1 MPDKIDEKL
10 VIDRIKILREKH
22 SGKRGKALFAKSLG
36 ISPSTYN
43 YYEKDRIP
51 PVDVLWN
58 ICQTTGSDINWLLSG
73 QEKINTNTNNN
84 ANANDP
90 LTLKIK
96 ELIDQDPQSVRALE
110 AFVDLYQQKIS
121 VENDIT
127 NKKSTTYDQ
136 LAQSAAQPP
145 WLPVLGRTAA
155 GIAHFWDQKDGQ
167 LPGVTE
173 FTELIA
179 RHQKSS
185 YRQQLTQQIATD
197 ITQTEIPSLDHK
209 SVSLVQLNQ
218 TNPDGVSEFIES
230 EEILNRF
237 PDAFA
242 LRVDGDSMAPRIQ
255 DADIIILSPSVPA
268 RDGAAAVIK
277 IRQQIGVTCKIIRK
291 TSNHIHL
298 IAANEKYET
307 KIFDID
313 HILWSLAVIW
323 RIRLA

>member
-1 MPDKIDEKL
+1 MSATIDEKSI
-10 VIDRIKILREKH
+10 IDRIKILREKH
-22 SGKRGKALFAKSLG
+22 SGKRGKSLFAKSLG

-58 ICQTTGSDINWLLSG
+58 ICQATGADINWLLSG
-73 QEKINTNTNNN
+73 QEKITTTLDKNIP
-84 ANANDP
+84 ANSP
-90 LTLKIK
+90 LTLKIN

-110 AFVDLYQQKIS
+110 AFVDLYQQKIIA
-121 VENDIT
+121 ENDIT
-127 NKKSTTYDQ
+127 NKKSSTYDQ
-136 LAQSAAQPP
+136 TAQQETKPP

-155 GIAHFWDQKDGQ
+155 GIANFWDQNDGQ
-167 LPGVTE
+167 LPGITE

-179 RHQKSS
+179 RHQKSGCHQKFP
-185 YRQQLTQQIATD
+185 RQIATD
-197 ITQTEIPSLDHK
+197 IAQAGIPSLDHK
-209 SVSLVQLNQ
+209 SVSLVQLNEI
-218 TNPDGVSEFIES
+218 NPDGISEFIES
-230 EEILNRF
+230 EEILSCY

-255 DADIIILSPSVPA
+255 DADIIILSPSIPA

-277 IRQQIGVTCKIIRK
+277 IRNQIGVTCKIIRK

-298 IAANEKYET
+298 IAANDNYET
-307 KIFDID
+307 KIFEID
-313 HILWSLAVIW
+313 QILWSLAVIW

>member
-1 MPDKIDEKL
+1 MSDKIDEKS
-10 VIDRIKILREKH
+10 VIARIKNLREKH
-22 SGKRGKALFAKSLG
+22 SGKRGKALFAKNLG

-51 PVDVLWN
+51 PIDVLWN
-58 ICQTTGSDINWLLSG
+58 ICQATGTDLHWLLSG
-73 QEKINTNTNNN
+73 QEKITNTTNKNSET
-84 ANANDP
+84 NDP
-90 LTLKIK
+90 LTIKIK
-96 ELIDQDPQSVRALE
+96 ELMNQDPQSVRALE
-110 AFVDLYQQKIS
+110 AFIDLYQQKIR
-121 VENDIT
+121 VENNLNVNNTI
-127 NKKSTTYDQ
+127 NYDKT
-136 LAQSAAQPP
+136 AQHDAKPP

-155 GIAHFWDQKDGQ
+155 GIAHFWEQNDRQ
-167 LPGVTE
+167 LPVITE

-185 YRQQLTQQIATD
+185 HRHQQPRQILTD
-197 ITQTEIPSLDHK
+197 ITQPDILPLDHK
-209 SVSLVQLNQ
+209 SVSLVQLNEP
-218 TNPDGVSEFIES
+218 NPDGISEFIES
-230 EEILNRF
+230 EEILTHY

-277 IRQQIGVTCKIIRK
+277 IKNQIGVTCKIIRK
-291 TSNHIHL
+291 TRNHIHL
-298 IAANEKYET
+298 IAANENYET

-313 HILWSLAVIW
+313 QILWSLAVIW